1 MSRHPGDAGFGAR
14 PFRRLTPSLCTF
26 AAGAVVATAH
36 ATGGLGPLSAL
47 TFVVVGTGTLLAT
60 ALGVRRYHPVR
71 AWSWRLVGGALVL
84 FLVGG
89 ATRVALGTL
98 AELSADR
105 SLLPDLVTLPAY
117 FLLGLGLLGLAG
129 VRRHTGERHLDLVLD
144 GVMVSLAALTLA
156 WVFFMT
162 PVLFHEAAPQPVRLV
177 LAAYPPM
184 SVFLVAIA
192 IRLAFGSGTRQTP
205 AHAYVLAAM
214 GFLLAGDVLY
224 MLVDAHIAAFPRPVI
239 DVPYVMAYASLA
251 ATALHPSMRSLG
263 ERAYRADLSPTRP
276 RLAFVALAL
285 AVPSIVTATRQDTL
299 LGDRVVLASLI
310 LALTGTAVWRMLVAL
325 GAHADSEARLVH
337 QATHDALTGLP
348 NREATGTFISR
359 ALAKSAGRGRNRVA
373 LIFLDVDRFKLVND
387 TFGHSL
393 GDELLVAV
401 AQRLRRTVRPGGFVS
416 RIGGDEF
423 VVVLEGV
430 ADATHVADVAEA
442 VRASFHAPF
451 SIRGAEVYSSASL
464 GVALPDPEDP
474 TVDAESLIRDADT
487 AMYQAKATGRD
498 GVAFFDSSMRRRAA
512 ERLAIEQDLR
522 HALDREELSLHFQ
535 PIVTFPGGPVDGVEA
550 LLRWSHPERGSVP
563 PNTFVP
569 IAEDTGLI
577 IEIGAW
583 ALREA
588 CRQVAEWRHGVPGAA
603 SLHVA
608 VNLSARQLRDPALVE
623 TVEAALVESG
633 VPATALWL
641 ELTESVLMDSPSVA
655 ARLFSRLRAIG
666 VHLSIDDFGTGYS
679 SLAYLRRFPVD
690 RVKIDREFV
699 EGLDRPDS
707 SDEGLVAAIL
717 AMGGALS
724 LTTIAEGVE
733 TADQERRLAFL
744 GCTLA
749 QGYLYSPPVPPDQVP
764 EVLARLSC
772 TRRLT
777 MAGESV

>member
-1 MSRHPGDAGFGAR
+1 MSRYLGGAAFAAR
-14 PFRRLTPSLCTF
+14 SFRRLAPVGVVLVV
-26 AAGAVVATAH
+26 GALLATAH
-36 ATGGLGPLSAL
+36 ATDTLGPFETM

-60 ALGVRRYHPVR
+60 AVGVRRHRPVR
-71 AWSWRLVGGALVL
+71 AWSWRLVAAALVL
-84 FLVGG
+84 FLAGG
-89 ATRVALGTL
+89 ATREALGTL
-98 AELSADR
+98 GDLSADR
-105 SLLPDLVTLPAY
+105 SLLPDLLTLPAY
-117 FLLGLGLLGLAG
+117 FLLGLGLIGLAG
-129 VRRHTGERHLDLVLD
+129 VRRHPGERHLDLVLD
-144 GVMVSLAALTLA
+144 GVMVSLAALTLG

-162 PVLFHEAAPQPVRLV
+162 PVLFHEAAPQQVRLV

-192 IRLAFGSGTRQTP
+192 IRLAFGSGVRQTP
-205 AHAYVLAAM
+205 AHASILAAM
-214 GFLLAGDVLY
+214 GFLLVGDVLY
-224 MLVDAHIAAFPRPVI
+224 MLADAHLAVLPRRVI
-239 DVPYVMAYASLA
+239 DVPYVLAYTALA
-251 ATALHPSMRSLG
+251 ATALHPSMRTLG
-263 ERAYRADLSPTRP
+263 ERPYREALSPTRP

-285 AVPSIVTATRQDTL
+285 AVPSVVTATRQDAL
-299 LGDRVVLASLI
+299 LGDRIVLASLI

-325 GAHADSEARLVH
+325 GAHAQAEARLVH
-337 QATHDALTGLP
+337 QATHDVLTGLP
-348 NREATGTFISR
+348 NREATSAFISR
-359 ALAKSAGRGRNRVA
+359 ALARSAGRDGRRLA
-373 LIFLDVDRFKLVND
+373 LLFLDVDRFKLVND

-393 GDELLVAV
+393 GDELLVGV
-401 AQRLRRTVRPGGFVS
+401 AQRLRRTVRPRGFVS

-423 VVVLEGV
+423 VVVLEDV
-430 ADATHVADVAEA
+430 AEVAPVVEMAEA

-464 GVALPDPEDP
+464 GVAFADPADP
-474 TVDAESLIRDADT
+474 AVDAESLIRDADT

-498 GVAFFDSSMRRRAA
+498 GVAFFDASMRRRAA

-522 HALDREELSLHFQ
+522 HALERDELSLHFQ

-550 LLRWSHPERGSVP
+550 LLRWSHPGRGSVP

-588 CRQVAEWRHGVPGAA
+588 CRQVGEWRRTVAGAVA
-603 SLHVA
+603 LHVA

-623 TVEAALVESG
+623 TVERALSDHG
-633 VPATALWL
+633 LPADALWL
-641 ELTESVLMDSPSVA
+641 ELTESVLMESPGA
-655 ARLFSRLRAIG
+655 AAGTFSRLRAIG
-666 VHLSIDDFGTGYS
+666 VRLSIDDFGTGYS

-707 SDEGLVAAIL
+707 SDETLVAAIL

-724 LTTIAEGVE
+724 LTAIAEGVE

-744 GCTLA
+744 GCTLG
-749 QGYLYSPPVPPDQVP
+749 QGYLYSPPVPPEQVP
-764 EVLARLSC
+764 DVLARLSC
-772 TRRLT
+772 SGHLT